1 MQRNKPTVM
10 VFLTAAILSIV
21 SIVLAIFL
29 KFGASPKCQNQLPEE
44 RGGMDT
50 AIAQTIEQKI
60 LKWPGVTTEPNRFG
74 GIEFLVDKKE
84 MGHLHGERL
93 AALPFP
99 VEIKKSL
106 VSTSIAS
113 SHLSRVRLGKLLD
126 SKF

>member
-1 MQRNKPTVM
+1 
-10 VFLTAAILSIV
+10 
-21 SIVLAIFL
+21 
-29 KFGASPKCQNQLPEE
+29 
-44 RGGMDT
+44 MDT

-93 AALPFP
+93 ADLPFP

-113 SHLSRVRLGKLLD
+113 SDLSRVRLCKLLD

>member
-1 MQRNKPTVM
+1 MGT
-10 VFLTAAILSIV
+10 T
-21 SIVLAIFL
+21 
-29 KFGASPKCQNQLPEE
+29 
-44 RGGMDT
+44 
-50 AIAQTIEQKI
+50 IAQTIEQKI
-60 LKWPGVTTEPNRFG
+60 LKWSGVTTEPNRFG

-93 AALPFP
+93 ADLPFP

-113 SHLSRVRLGKLLD
+113 SHLSRVRLCKLLD